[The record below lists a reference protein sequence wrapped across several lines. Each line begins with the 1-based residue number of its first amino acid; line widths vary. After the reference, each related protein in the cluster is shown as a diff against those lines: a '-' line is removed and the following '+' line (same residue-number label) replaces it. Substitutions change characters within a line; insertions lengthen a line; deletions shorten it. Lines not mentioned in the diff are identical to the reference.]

1 MPNPSMDTIVFQE
14 GIRAFLMACAGIIA
28 AWIGLKIYFRQKE
41 YELIKQRYL
50 ENSLDIISAELEFR
64 YNALSHNWQVCIE
77 ALERIKL
84 DHPAIKPIDFQKY
97 FIDFPEIKFLQAP
110 HARLKSLTK
119 TDAYKNSYLNAL
131 INFQLA
137 NDFITKD
144 IPSHIEK
151 FEKGEIRESADKF
164 HHLAI
169 SRARVYVQRAFEH
182 RKTIDSLQSLT
193 SELEAVNLGRK
204 DISTFPERKKV
215 KTIIE
220 NMNLLSKELLSENRP
235 KGKLE

>member
-1 MPNPSMDTIVFQE
+1 MDTIVFQE

-77 ALERIKL
+77 TLERIKIN
-84 DHPAIKPIDFQKY
+84 HPAVEPRDFQKD
-97 FIDFPEIKFLQAP
+97 FINFPEMKFLQVA

-119 TDAYKNSYLNAL
+119 TDAYKDSYLNAL
-131 INFQLA
+131 INFQQA

-151 FEKGEIRESADKF
+151 LKKGEIKESTDVF
-164 HHLAI
+164 YDLAI
-169 SRARVYVQRAFEH
+169 SRSRIYVQRGFEH

-204 DISTFPERKKV
+204 DIAKFSERKKV
-215 KTIIE
+215 KKIIE
-220 NMNLLSKELLSENRP
+220 NMNLLSKKLLSENRP
-235 KGKLE
+235 KNEIE